1 MRSPAFWAGI
11 AFGVAVYPGTSLAVR
26 LILRQSP
33 IYPR

>member
-1 MRSPAFWAGI
+1 MRSPAFWAGVI
-11 AFGVAVYPGTSLAVR
+11 VGVAIYPGTSLLTR